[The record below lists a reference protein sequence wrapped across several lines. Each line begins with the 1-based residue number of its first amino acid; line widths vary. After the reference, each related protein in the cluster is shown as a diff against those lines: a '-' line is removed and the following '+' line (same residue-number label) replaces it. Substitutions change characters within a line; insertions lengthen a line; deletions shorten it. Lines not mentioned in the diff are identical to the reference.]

1 LIADSCRTA
10 VLPKHYF
17 AKYRHARVKLAPH
30 CCSTLAQSIVAWGL
44 IAKRTFGTGC
54 SEFNPDHRPRFRAT
68 MSRAKS
74 REIGMIEA
82 TKRGASEAL
91 AQMLAMTAMLAIA
104 SVAFYWCTP

>member
-1 LIADSCRTA
+1 LRILAGRRFCQNTISQNIVTRESNWRRIAVR
-10 VLPKHYF
+10 PWHK
-17 AKYRHARVKLAPH
+17 
-30 CCSTLAQSIVAWGL
+30 SIVAWGL

-91 AQMLAMTAMLAIA
+91 AQMLAMTAMLVIA
-104 SVAFYWCTP
+104 SVAFYWYTP